1 MVVRNGV
8 TAWLLERT
16 KSPELTRLAL
26 CTSAFPK
33 GSALSRQLP
42 RLAQPCSASAKPDHD
57 GDRINVS
64 APRQLERA
72 STRGDELTLILTYAC
87 AVLIWTTQADI
98 TRGISKRSVFAFS
111 LRMAPTASQRSWEAE
126 NNIITVD
133 PTSNALYKLPDPA
146 DYQALMNA
154 HPWRSNPNYFTHV
167 RISALALL
175 KMTTHAASGGDIEIM
190 GLMTGYVSGTS
201 LIVTDAFRLPVEGT
215 ETRVNA
221 QADADE
227 YMVNFGELAR
237 NGGGQQENPLGW
249 YHSHPGY
256 GCWLSGIDVSTE
268 MLQQTV
274 NDPFVAVVID
284 PKQTVAAGKVE
295 IGAFRTYPEGHRP
308 ANKGSNKD
316 DEFQAIPTQKMEDF
330 GAHANSYYALEVTHF
345 KSSLDSH
352 LLDLLWNKYW
362 TSTLSS
368 SPLYTNRD
376 FSNKRI
382 YDHSL
387 KLQAAASKVRTNVP
401 SMTARPRDLVSS
413 GDTSRNIRVQK
424 DGEMDKLVRA
434 ADRIAGEEIAGLW
447 ADEVKKKLFMG
458 VVQEARLKAAEQQ
471 ATAAAAGSVPQV
483 PS

>member
-1 MVVRNGV
+1 
-8 TAWLLERT
+8 
-16 KSPELTRLAL
+16 
-26 CTSAFPK
+26 
-33 GSALSRQLP
+33 
-42 RLAQPCSASAKPDHD
+42 
-57 GDRINVS
+57 
-64 APRQLERA
+64 
-72 STRGDELTLILTYAC
+72 
-87 AVLIWTTQADI
+87 
-98 TRGISKRSVFAFS
+98 
-111 LRMAPTASQRSWEAE
+111 MAPTAAQRTWEAE

-133 PTSNALYKLPDPA
+133 PTSNALYKLPDRTE
-146 DYQALMNA
+146 YQNLMNSR
-154 HPWRSNPNYFTHV
+154 PWKGNLNYFTHV
-167 RISALALL
+167 RVSALALI
-175 KMTTHAASGGDIEIM
+175 KMTIHAASGGDIEIM

-201 LIVTDAFRLPVEGT
+201 LIITDAFRLPVEGT

-237 NGGGQQENPLGW
+237 NGGGQQDNPIGW

-256 GCWLSGIDVSTE
+256 GCWLSGIDVTTE
-268 MLQQTV
+268 ALQQQV

-295 IGAFRTYPEGHRP
+295 IGAFRTYPEGQRP
-308 ANKGSNKD
+308 ANKGSHED
-316 DEFQAIPTQKMEDF
+316 DDFQAIPTQKMEDY

-345 KSSLDSH
+345 KSTLDSH

-382 YDHSL
+382 HDHSL
-387 KLQAAASKVRTNVP
+387 KLRAAATKTRTSAP

-413 GDTSRNIRVQK
+413 ADPARNIKVQK

-434 ADRIAGEEIAGLW
+434 ADRIAGEELAGLM

-471 ATAAAAGSVPQV
+471 ATAAAAGSVAPI
-483 PS
+483 SS